1 MYSFYARVREASGI
15 MYALMSTHPALRD
28 RIRSMTVIYPSWI
41 ECLIFAFLGV
51 ICGLIVKFIYLI
63 ILDAVRSV
71 LSAVRERRRKGE
83 VHAEGAG
90 WDETVSAFKRS
101 DDTLS

>member
-1 MYSFYARVREASGI
+1 

-28 RIRSMTVIYPSWI
+28 RIRGMTVIYPSWI

-71 LSAVRERRRKGE
+71 LCAIRERRKQRE

-90 WDETVSAFKRS
+90 WDETIAAFKRP
-101 DDTLS
+101 DDTLSR

>member
-1 MYSFYARVREASGI
+1 
-15 MYALMSTHPALRD
+15 
-28 RIRSMTVIYPSWI
+28 
-41 ECLIFAFLGV
+41 V